1 MLFYFRKRKYIN
13 SFCSIIKLSR
23 VKPPTC
29 FAVHENL
36 MLLAV
41 GYEDGEIQLYRGE
54 LTRGRSI
61 KPKILQR
68 EGEHGSV
75 TGLAFKTMDRSIILF
90 SVSKNAVIPFDV
102 TNKDRDVNV
111 SQITFYSFI
120 FQSKFKT
127 LVKVLIFA
135 MFVFT
140 SFYNSVLCCL
150 IISVSRRQGRWGF
163 KLQLLCR
170 RSIRGPFYCWK
181 KRCKFLNCVYILLC
195 STKRIS

>member
-1 MLFYFRKRKYIN
+1 
-13 SFCSIIKLSR
+13 
-23 VKPPTC
+23 
-29 FAVHENL
+29 

-75 TGLAFKTMDRSIILF
+75 TGLAFKTMERSIILF

-111 SQITFYSFI
+111 SQISSFI
-120 FQSKFKT
+120 LYFILS
-127 LVKVLIFA
+127 VV
-135 MFVFT
+135 
-140 SFYNSVLCCL
+140 SVLKYS
-150 IISVSRRQGRWGF
+150 IKMKFSRFVVSS
-163 KLQLLCR
+163 C
-170 RSIRGPFYCWK
+170 
-181 KRCKFLNCVYILLC
+181 
-195 STKRIS
+195 

>member
-1 MLFYFRKRKYIN
+1 M
-13 SFCSIIKLSR
+13 
-23 VKPPTC
+23 KPPTC

-111 SQITFYSFI
+111 SKIFFYFMHSISRKILNQFD
-120 FQSKFKT
+120 
-127 LVKVLIFA
+127 
-135 MFVFT
+135 
-140 SFYNSVLCCL
+140 L
-150 IISVSRRQGRWGF
+150 IINYRSA
-163 KLQLLCR
+163 CR
-170 RSIRGPFYCWK
+170 
-181 KRCKFLNCVYILLC
+181 L
-195 STKRIS
+195 